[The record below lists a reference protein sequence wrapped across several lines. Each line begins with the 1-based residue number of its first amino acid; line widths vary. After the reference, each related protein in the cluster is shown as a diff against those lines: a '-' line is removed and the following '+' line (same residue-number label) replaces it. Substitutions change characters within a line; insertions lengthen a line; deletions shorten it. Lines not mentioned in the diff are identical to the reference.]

1 MPFLQ
6 ETNPPHLVTL
16 PCEITQFSRINS
28 WEALLHQGVIRTNY
42 LPTKCDIWE
51 SLCLLQ
57 LLCPF
62 QWQTHSPPY
71 WGQCGFPF
79 LPWTALNFHIGMKDL
94 PIYPVVAGLA
104 TIENKIECMKNY
116 VVPLF
121 WGTSLI
127 HSWAF
132 RLNISIFFTN
142 PMKSSHEHIVK
153 IAQNTGQAKSGLKLS
168 AAVIWC
174 TFDTAD
180 CSSQHFCQ

>member
-1 MPFLQ
+1 MRVTQLAR
-6 ETNPPHLVTL
+6 TN
-16 PCEITQFSRINS
+16 SG
-28 WEALLHQGVIRTNY
+28 EALLHQGVIRTNC

-51 SLCLLQ
+51 LLCLLQ
-57 LLCPF
+57 LLYPF

-79 LPWTALNFHIGMKDL
+79 LPWTALNFQTGMTDL

-104 TIENKIECMKNY
+104 TIESAKLNAWKIMWCHCSEAQAWHAHELEC
-116 VVPLF
+116 
-121 WGTSLI
+121 
-127 HSWAF
+127 F
-132 RLNISIFFTN
+132 RLNISKFFTN

-153 IAQNTGQAKSGLKLS
+153 IAQNTAQAKSGLKLS
-168 AAVIWC
+168 GAVIWC

>member
-1 MPFLQ
+1 
-6 ETNPPHLVTL
+6 
-16 PCEITQFSRINS
+16 
-28 WEALLHQGVIRTNY
+28 
-42 LPTKCDIWE
+42 
-51 SLCLLQ
+51 
-57 LLCPF
+57 
-62 QWQTHSPPY
+62 
-71 WGQCGFPF
+71 
-79 LPWTALNFHIGMKDL
+79 MK
-94 PIYPVVAGLA
+94 
-104 TIENKIECMKNY
+104 KY